1 MTDSMMITD
10 TAQFVLFSLIMMRM
24 AGFVLLNP
32 ILGRNSIPMIAKS
45 GFILVLTLL
54 LYSFSQG
61 EVIEVESTLSYSL
74 LLMKEFVIGYF
85 LGFVMQL
92 FSMVITFAASV
103 IDFQMGISMAMVFD
117 PMNNAQVPLSGSIY
131 NVYYMLLFFAVDG
144 HLAMMKILLTSA
156 DVVPYGAITFSR
168 GAFWAMLDIFSE
180 CVVLAMKLA
189 FPILAAEFIITMGMG
204 ILMKMIPQINVFVVQ
219 VQIKIIVGL
228 ALFLFLFSPMSD
240 SISNLISNMLREMQG
255 ILQMFSGLSQ

>member
-1 MTDSMMITD
+1 MLITD
-10 TAQFVLFSLIMMRM
+10 TAQFMLFSLIMMRM

-54 LYSFSQG
+54 LYPFSQG
-61 EVIEVESTLSYSL
+61 EALEVSSALEYGI

-85 LGFVMQL
+85 LGFVIQL

-103 IDFQMGISMAMVFD
+103 IDFQMGISMAMIYD
-117 PMNNAQVPLSGSIY
+117 AQNNAQIPLSGSIY
-131 NVYYMLLFFAVDG
+131 NAFFMLLFFASDG

-156 DVVPYGAITFSR
+156 DVVPYGQVAFTSH
-168 GAFWAMLDIFSE
+168 AFWAMLDIFSE
-180 CVVLAMKLA
+180 CVVMAMKFA
-189 FPILAAEFIITMGMG
+189 FPILAAEFIVTMGLG

-219 VQIKIIVGL
+219 IQVKIIVGL
-228 ALFLFLFSPMSD
+228 VLFIFLFAPMSD
-240 SISNLISNMLREMQG
+240 VLGDLITAMLQQMKD
-255 ILQMFSGLSQ
+255 ILQLL

>member
-1 MTDSMMITD
+1 MTTLEIMD
-10 TAQFVLFSLIMMRM
+10 TSQFLLFSLIMMRM

-61 EVIEVESTLSYSL
+61 EKIEVESSLDYSM
-74 LLMKEFVIGYF
+74 LLMKEFIIGYF
-85 LGFVMQL
+85 LGFVIQL
-92 FSMVITFAASV
+92 FSMVITFAAAV

-117 PMNNAQVPLSGSIY
+117 AQNNAQIPLSGSIY

-156 DVVPYGAITFSR
+156 QVVPYGSVVFSR

-180 CVVLAMKLA
+180 CIVAAMKLA

-219 VQIKIIVGL
+219 IQVKIIAGL
-228 ALFLFLFSPMSD
+228 VLFLFLFSPMSD
-240 SISNLISNMLREMQG
+240 SIGDLITNMLRQMQETLRM
-255 ILQMFSGLSQ
+255 LQ